1 MHRWIPDG
9 RVPRLALLVGVLAAA
24 TGLGGWVWSTFR
36 TTTTPVSIADLIENF
51 DDIAG
56 DILAVEGLADP
67 GVYVY
72 ATSGS
77 EKIDA
82 LTAPERRY
90 PLESALVVTA
100 SGCGVRVEWRPVEE
114 RVEWWELC
122 AVDGGV
128 ALVRYGGVHEFF
140 GTRDERTLQCPVGT
154 WLLPPRTAVPVTVSR
169 CDGGGM
175 AHVRT
180 LEVIGPASVDVGG
193 TPTTGI
199 EVRIATLTSGT
210 ATGEG
215 TTRLVLSP
223 RGLPLLWE
231 EDSTGRSDT
240 PIGIVTQR
248 EKFRLALASLEPRR

>member
-1 MHRWIPDG
+1 MRRGIPGG
-9 RVPRLALLVGVLAAA
+9 RVSRLVLLVAVLAVVI
-24 TGLGGWVWSTFR
+24 GLGGWVWSTFR
-36 TTTTPVSIADLIENF
+36 TTTTPVSIADLIDGF
-51 DDIAG
+51 DDVAG
-56 DILAVEGLADP
+56 DILAVEGLPDP

-90 PLESALVVTA
+90 PDESALVVTA

-122 AVDGGV
+122 AADGGV

-140 GTRDERTLQCPVGT
+140 GTRDERTLECPVGT
-154 WLLPPRTAVPVTVSR
+154 WLLPPRDVAPVTVVR
-169 CDGGGM
+169 CDGAGM
-175 AHVRT
+175 THVRT
-180 LEVIGPASVDVGG
+180 LEVTGTVMQDIGGI
-193 TPTTGI
+193 PTTGI
-199 EVRIATLTSGT
+199 EVSVGIVTSGT

-215 TTRLVLSP
+215 VTRLVLSP

-240 PIGIVTQR
+240 PIGLVTQR
-248 EKFRLALASLEPRR
+248 ETFRLALESLEPLR